1 MIERKPRR
9 VTDKKPYQTP
19 ELQFLGSVQELTA
32 GTSEPPN
39 CSALEGDFGTEDALC
54 VIDR

>member
-1 MIERKPRR
+1 ME
-9 VTDKKPYQTP
+9 KKPYETP
-19 ELQFLGSVQELTA
+19 ELQFLGSVEELTA
-32 GTSEPPN
+32 ATSEPPN